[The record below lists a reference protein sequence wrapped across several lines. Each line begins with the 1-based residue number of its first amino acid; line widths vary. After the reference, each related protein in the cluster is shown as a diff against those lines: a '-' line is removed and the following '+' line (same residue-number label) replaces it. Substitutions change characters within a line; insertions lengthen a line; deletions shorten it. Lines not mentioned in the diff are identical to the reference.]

1 MVGADGEVVRRRPR
15 LDLLVGAMGE
25 APVRETLDVSGE
37 EWESI
42 LSGGMELDGT
52 LLARLETMVRFN
64 DLLHPVSSLQPR
76 CRRSPM
82 RLPSS
87 QTNFSP
93 YIPLSAGSGEKRAAT
108 TRYLSMA
115 RSAGGASGSVP
126 SGCMTRIIARP
137 WRSSSTVFSP
147 FTTSKATLA
156 LKAGLC
162 FLRPLD
168 ISHSPRQLPPPLV
181 WEQDSRLATC
191 QMFRVNLRFQGPQ
204 ITQHFVQSIGEH
216 VDIRGGVFESDRP
229 RLETGT

>member
-15 LDLLVGAMGE
+15 LDLLVRAI
-25 APVRETLDVSGE
+25 E

-52 LLARLETMVRFN
+52 LLARLEKIVRFN

-137 WRSSSTVFSP
+137 WRSSTTVFSP

-191 QMFRVNLRFQGPQ
+191 QIFRVNLRFQGPQ

-216 VDIRGGVFESDRP
+216 VDIRGGVFETDRP

>member
-1 MVGADGEVVRRRPR
+1 MVGADGEGVRRRRPR
-15 LDLLVGAMGE
+15 LDLLVRAI
-25 APVRETLDVSGE
+25 E

-52 LLARLETMVRFN
+52 LLARLEKMVRFN

-126 SGCMTRIIARP
+126 SGCYDPYNCPTLEEFHHRLLALHHLQSHLGFKSR
-137 WRSSSTVFSP
+137 TVFSASFRHIP
-147 FTTSKATLA
+147 LPPTATTTLS
-156 LKAGLC
+156 LGAGL
-162 FLRPLD
+162 
-168 ISHSPRQLPPPLV
+168 SPSYLSDFPGQ
-181 WEQDSRLATC
+181 
-191 QMFRVNLRFQGPQ
+191 PQ
-204 ITQHFVQSIGEH
+204 IP
-216 VDIRGGVFESDRP
+216 RP
-229 RLETGT
+229 PNHSTLCPIDWRAGRYSRRRLRD

>member
-15 LDLLVGAMGE
+15 LDLLVRAI
-25 APVRETLDVSGE
+25 E

-52 LLARLETMVRFN
+52 LLARLEKMVRFN

-137 WRSSSTVFSP
+137 WRSSTTVLLALHHLQSHLGFKSRTVFSASFRHIP
-147 FTTSKATLA
+147 LPPTATTTLS
-156 LKAGLC
+156 LGAGL
-162 FLRPLD
+162 
-168 ISHSPRQLPPPLV
+168 SPSYLSDFPGQ
-181 WEQDSRLATC
+181 
-191 QMFRVNLRFQGPQ
+191 PQ
-204 ITQHFVQSIGEH
+204 IP
-216 VDIRGGVFESDRP
+216 RP
-229 RLETGT
+229 PNHSTLCPIDWRAGRYSRRRLRD

>member
-15 LDLLVGAMGE
+15 LDLLVRAI
-25 APVRETLDVSGE
+25 E

-52 LLARLETMVRFN
+52 LLARLEKMVRFN

-137 WRSSSTVFSP
+137 WRSSTTVFSP

-191 QMFRVNLRFQGPQ
+191 QIFRVNLRFQGPQ

-216 VDIRGGVFESDRP
+216 VDIRGGVFETDRP

>member
-1 MVGADGEVVRRRPR
+1 MVGADGEVGRRRPR
-15 LDLLVGAMGE
+15 LDLLVRAI
-25 APVRETLDVSGE
+25 E

-52 LLARLETMVRFN
+52 LLARLEKMVRFN

-137 WRSSSTVFSP
+137 WRSSTTVFSP

-156 LKAGLC
+156 LEAGLC

-168 ISHSPRQLPPPLV
+168 ISHSPRQLPPPLDLGAGLSPRLLV
-181 WEQDSRLATC
+181 RFSGSSSDSKAPKSLNTLSNRLASTSIFAAASSRLIAHALKPGLDT
-191 QMFRVNLRFQGPQ
+191 
-204 ITQHFVQSIGEH
+204 S
-216 VDIRGGVFESDRP
+216 
-229 RLETGT
+229 

>member
-1 MVGADGEVVRRRPR
+1 MVGADGEVVRRRRPR
-15 LDLLVGAMGE
+15 LDLLVRAI
-25 APVRETLDVSGE
+25 E

-52 LLARLETMVRFN
+52 LLARLEKMVRFN

-137 WRSSSTVFSP
+137 WRSSTTVFSP

-191 QMFRVNLRFQGPQ
+191 QIFRVNLRFQGPQ

-216 VDIRGGVFESDRP
+216 VDIRGGVFETDRP

>member
-1 MVGADGEVVRRRPR
+1 MVGADGEVGRRRPR
-15 LDLLVGAMGE
+15 LDLLVRAI
-25 APVRETLDVSGE
+25 E

-52 LLARLETMVRFN
+52 LLARLEKMVRFN

-137 WRSSSTVFSP
+137 WRSSTTVFSP

-191 QMFRVNLRFQGPQ
+191 QIFRVNLRFQGPK

-216 VDIRGGVFESDRP
+216 VDIRGGVFETDRP